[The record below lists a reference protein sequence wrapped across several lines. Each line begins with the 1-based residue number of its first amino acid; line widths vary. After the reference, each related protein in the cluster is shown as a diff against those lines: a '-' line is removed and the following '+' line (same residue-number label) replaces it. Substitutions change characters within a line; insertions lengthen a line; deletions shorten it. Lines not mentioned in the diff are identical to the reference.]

1 MFCGVNKKVKEL
13 ANSVCP
19 IAWEHEEH
27 TPGKAFVFWSF
38 LADSFQT
45 SVRGENYFL
54 QH

>member
-38 LADSFQT
+38 S
-45 SVRGENYFL
+45 G
-54 QH
+54 